1 MDNLT
6 ARLRNR
12 LTIYSKQPIINEL
25 GEDDFEY
32 TPLKTVWGEILNWGG
47 SNTQTAGNTT
57 TEQTSHRIIIRS
69 NAVKE
74 LTDDMFFTHKGI
86 RYDIEYF
93 NPSFKKND
101 FIEILAKRVEGSLI
115 YGE

>member
-6 ARLRNR
+6 ARLRNK
-12 LTIYSKQPIINEL
+12 LTLYSKQPIINEI

-32 TPLKTVWGEILNWGG
+32 APLKKVWGEIINWGG
-47 SNTQTAGNTT
+47 SNTKSVAGTT

-69 NAVKE
+69 NAVSE
-74 LTDDMFFTHKGI
+74 LTDDMYFVHKGI

-101 FIEILAKRVEGSLI
+101 FIEILVKRVEGTLK
-115 YGE
+115 YE